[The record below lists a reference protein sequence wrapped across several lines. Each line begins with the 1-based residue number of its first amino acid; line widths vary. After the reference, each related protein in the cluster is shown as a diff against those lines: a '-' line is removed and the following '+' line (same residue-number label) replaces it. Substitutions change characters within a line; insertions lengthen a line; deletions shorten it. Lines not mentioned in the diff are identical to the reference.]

1 MLTDIFARRYQDVPI
16 WNDFDEAAR
25 RLLVQGFRI
34 VSEQLFPYYEDNKV
48 KPGALELWDGLNK
61 QLAMELGLE
70 DLSPPVSSYPVTI
83 QGNTSYSTHTYPK
96 VTVCKNFVCAAHDG
110 SVSADR
116 FAKERLS
123 FIEIAFRKKGEQ
135 IAFLNSKL
143 LQDIVEAKKRGRR
156 MGYVTSNEEW
166 RRILDEREQ
175 HIRNSDT
182 KENRAF
188 RASCDELNT
197 RFRQAGVKLD
207 YHNGFIQISS
217 DNTVA
222 DQIERPFWNLVSAPK
237 WKNVDQDMKEAIDL
251 RDSSG
256 RNPAWHAAKA
266 LESTIKIISDE
277 KGWTHGK
284 ENGPINYVENIGA
297 KKNGHF
303 IADWEC
309 EGLKGFFSNVRNPL
323 AHGAGSDQMRKLTT
337 QQTDWAIEFCM
348 IWIKNLIRRM

>member
-34 VSEQLFPYYEDNKV
+34 VSEQLFPYSEDKKV
-48 KPGALELWDGLNK
+48 KHQELWDELNK

-70 DLSPPVSSYPVTI
+70 DLSSPESY
-83 QGNTSYSTHTYPK
+83 YSK
-96 VTVCKNFVCAAHDG
+96 VPVCKNFVCAAHDG

-116 FAKERLS
+116 FVKERLS

-135 IAFLNSKL
+135 IVLLNSELEQKIARVK
-143 LQDIVEAKKRGRR
+143 QRGRPVDSR
-156 MGYVTSNEEW
+156 ISNEKW
-166 RRILDEREQ
+166 RQVSDGYEQ
-175 HIRNSDT
+175 HTRNSNT
-182 KENRAF
+182 KENQAF
-188 RASCDELNT
+188 RASCEELNT
-197 RFRQAGVKLD
+197 RFRQAGAKLN

-256 RNPAWHAAKA
+256 RDPAWHAAKA

-277 KGWTHGK
+277 KNWTRGK
-284 ENGPINYVENIGA
+284 ENGPINYVENLGA

-303 IADWEC
+303 IADWER
-309 EGLKGFFSNVRNPL
+309 EGLINFFSNVRAPL
-323 AHGAGSDQMRKLTT
+323 GHGPGSGPMPELSPQR
-337 QQTDWAIEFCM
+337 TDWAIEFCM
-348 IWIKNLIRRM
+348 IWIKSLIRRM